1 MAGTQDQSGERRGR
15 AAAWAAVAAGI
26 LLIFLAIPFA
36 RTLQGLLERRFR
48 LDVYLGFA
56 IAFGAVGLAFALR
69 RLARFP
75 GLRLGPRLVWLAAAG
90 AGTVW
95 LLRGQ
100 LQSSVEAIHFVEYAA
115 LGVLLFR
122 AWRQHGRDPLVY
134 PLALAG
140 VALVAWADEFLQW
153 LMPGRFWDFRD
164 IRLNVLAGAVGLLF
178 VAGIVS
184 PGAIGMPVARS
195 SVRRL
200 CAVLG
205 ALLLLLGFA
214 VSATP
219 ARVDAAVV
227 RVPALTFLCNN
238 ESRMAEYGRRHVDPE
253 IGTFRSRLDLDALRR
268 SDRARGAEVGA
279 AITAGALPNLREYRR
294 DHMVSAD
301 PYRFEFYRH
310 LLQRDHYATTAGQ
323 YRTADPA
330 RFRHHCTVAARE
342 NQILEKYFPQAL
354 AAAGRTWDAARR
366 ARCADHADWDR
377 PYFSE
382 VQNHLI
388 VSAPEGAWQGLLL
401 ALLVGVGGCYARWG
415 REPRADVG
423 AIQSGTG
430 EKGESAREEKQ

>member
-1 MAGTQDQSGERRGR
+1 MAGERARTSERRGR

-26 LLIFLAIPFA
+26 LLIFMAIPLA
-36 RTLQGLLERRFR
+36 RSVQGLLDRRFR
-48 LDVYLGFA
+48 LDVYLGIA

-69 RLARFP
+69 RLARIP
-75 GLRLGPRLVWLAAAG
+75 GLRLGPRLGWLAAAG

-115 LGVLLFR
+115 LGVLFFR
-122 AWRQHGRDPLVY
+122 AWRRHGRDPLVY
-134 PLALAG
+134 PLALAS

-164 IRLNVLAGAVGLLF
+164 IRLNVLAGGIGLLF
-178 VAGIVS
+178 VAGVVA
-184 PGAIGMPVARS
+184 PGAIRLPISRS

-200 CAVLG
+200 CVVLG
-205 ALLLLLGFA
+205 VFLLALACA

-219 ARVDAAVV
+219 ARVDFAAA
-227 RVPALTFLCNN
+227 RVPGLAFLRNN
-238 ESRMAEYGRRHVDPE
+238 ESRLAEYGFRHADPD
-253 IGTFRSRLDLDALRR
+253 IGTFRSRMELEGLQR
-268 SDRARGAEVGA
+268 SDGARGAEVGA
-279 AITAGALPNLREYRR
+279 AFASGPLPDLREYRR
-294 DHMVSAD
+294 DHVISAD

-310 LLQRDHYATTAGQ
+310 LLQRDHYAAVAGQ
-323 YRTADPA
+323 YRTADPE

-354 AAAGRTWDAARR
+354 AASGRTWDTARA
-366 ARCADHADWDR
+366 ARCADHVDGDR

-388 VSAPEGAWQGLLL
+388 VLAPEGAWQGLLL

-415 REPRADVG
+415 RESRADMAAVQSDVG
-423 AIQSGTG
+423 KKIGSV
-430 EKGESAREEKQ
+430 REEKR

>member
-1 MAGTQDQSGERRGR
+1 MS
-15 AAAWAAVAAGI
+15 AWGAVAAGI
-26 LLIFLAIPFA
+26 FLIFMAIPMA
-36 RTLQGLLERRFR
+36 RSVQGLLDRQFR
-48 LDVYLGFA
+48 LDVYLGIA

-69 RLARFP
+69 RLARIP
-75 GLRLGPRLVWLAAAG
+75 GLRIGPRLGWLAGAA

-95 LLRGQ
+95 VLRGQ

-122 AWRQHGRDPLVY
+122 AWRRHARDPLVY
-134 PLALAG
+134 PLALAS

-184 PGAIGMPVARS
+184 PGAIRMPIARS

-200 CAVLG
+200 CAMAG
-205 ALLLLLGFA
+205 ALLAALCFA

-219 ARVDAAVV
+219 ARVDFVAA
-227 RVPALTFLCNN
+227 RLPGLAFLLNN
-238 ESRMAEYGRRHVDPE
+238 ESRLAEYGHRHADPD
-253 IGTFRSRLDLDALRR
+253 IGTFRSRLDLAALRQ
-268 SDRARGAEVGA
+268 SDRVRGAEVGA
-279 AITAGALPNLREYRR
+279 AFAGGALPDLRAYRR
-294 DHMVSAD
+294 EHVISAD

-310 LLQRDHYATTAGQ
+310 LLQRDHYAGAAEQ
-323 YRTADPA
+323 YRSADPE

-354 AAAGRTWDAARR
+354 AASGRAWDAARR

-382 VQNHLI
+382 AQNHLI
-388 VSAPEGAWQGLLL
+388 VLAPEAVWQALLL

-415 REPRADVG
+415 REPRATVPD
-423 AIQSGTG
+423 
-430 EKGESAREEKQ
+430 